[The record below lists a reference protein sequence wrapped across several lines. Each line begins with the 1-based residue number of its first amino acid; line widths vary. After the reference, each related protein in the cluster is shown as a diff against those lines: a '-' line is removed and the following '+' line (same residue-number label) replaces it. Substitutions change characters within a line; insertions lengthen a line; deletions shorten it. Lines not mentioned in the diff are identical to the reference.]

1 MGAQGSVVAGQ
12 ESALHSLIMP
22 HLDIALA
29 RADEK
34 SVIANLLQ
42 LYTHDFSEFWAGTE
56 RGEVGA
62 DGLFP
67 AYPFLDAYW
76 EEESR
81 VPLLLRIGGHVA
93 GFALLN
99 AVSHGGFP
107 ADRNMAEFFILRK
120 HRRGGAG
127 TVAAHEIFTR
137 YPGQWE
143 VAVARANTA
152 ALAFWRRA
160 VASAPGVS
168 DIEEHDIATF
178 SWDGPVLRFRIGNPA
193 P

>member
-1 MGAQGSVVAGQ
+1 
-12 ESALHSLIMP
+12 MP
-22 HLDIALA
+22 HVDVTPASA
-29 RADEK
+29 EEK
-34 SVIANLLQ
+34 PVIANLLQ
-42 LYTHDFSEFWAGTE
+42 LYTHDFSEHWAGAE

-67 AYPFLDAYW
+67 PYPWLDAYW

-99 AVSHGGFP
+99 AVSHSGLL

-127 TVAAHEIFTR
+127 TAAAHQIFRR

-143 VAVARANTA
+143 AAVARANAA

-160 VASAPGVS
+160 VASAPGVA
-168 DIEEHDIATF
+168 DIEEHDIAT
-178 SWDGPVLRFRIGNPA
+178 SAWDGPVIRFRIGNPA